1 MGVRFMRK
9 NQIVRGKSDEA
20 IAFAND
26 IAAHWEET
34 YGTKLTWGFEI
45 GGDVGTLYWFADHA
59 SLADLETE
67 MMASMNNDATN
78 KLLGESVDLF
88 DGAPKDKIIVTMN

>member
-9 NQIVRGKSDEA
+9 NQIQRGRADEA
-20 IAFAND
+20 LAFAGD

-34 YGTKLTWGFEI
+34 YGTALTWGFEI

-59 SLADLETE
+59 SLADFETQ
-67 MMASMNNDATN
+67 MMASMNNEETN
-78 KLLGESVDLF
+78 KLLGEAVDLF
-88 DGAPKDKIIVTMN
+88 AGAPKDKIIVTM